1 MNKSHKPAR
10 SISSSSKKKSGL
22 PIPANIAK
30 ITAMKINRL
39 IPLSAAAIL
48 AASCANQQGDGYD
61 TIGYDFDDYGTP
73 DGAPY
78 QEVNPVY
85 DSAPAYVETSP
96 PPARPATPAR
106 PTRPSTPA
114 RTQSTHTVV
123 RGDTLW
129 GLSRKYGV
137 SVDAIKTANNMR
149 NDTVVLGSRL
159 VIPAR

>member
-1 MNKSHKPAR
+1 
-10 SISSSSKKKSGL
+10 
-22 PIPANIAK
+22 
-30 ITAMKINRL
+30 MKFTNVL
-39 IPLSAAAIL
+39 PLSAIALFAV
-48 AASCANQQGDGYD
+48 SCANQQGDD
-61 TIGYDFDDYGTP
+61 FDNFGYDFDDFGTP

-85 DSAPAYVETSP
+85 DSPPAYEETRP
-96 PPARPATPAR
+96 APTRPTTTARPS
-106 PTRPSTPA
+106 RPSTPA
-114 RTQSTHTVV
+114 RAQTTHTVV

-137 SVDAIKTANNMR
+137 SVDAIKKANSMR